1 MATNAG
7 QPPNQ
12 EGCVMQELLTFLA
25 AVISMVMI
33 FGSLLPAVIK
43 QSRQIE
49 SAEDKIAMLEKR
61 LSELEGDD

>member
-1 MATNAG
+1 
-7 QPPNQ
+7 
-12 EGCVMQELLTFLA
+12 MQDLLTFLA

-43 QSRQIE
+43 QSRQIV

-61 LSELEGDD
+61 LSELEDGD